1 MYSALAERARGLGF
15 QNVEVIDMDLGS
27 SAAIGAKR
35 REGPEMTFH
44 DFTGTPDRRI
54 DYLFL
59 RGFRADA
66 IATDTW
72 HRGKTYPS
80 DHFPV
85 RATLSFADEIRR

>member
-1 MYSALAERARGLGF
+1 
-15 QNVEVIDMDLGS
+15 
-27 SAAIGAKR
+27 
-35 REGPEMTFH
+35 MTFH